1 MKRRRCPRSGPEFPG
16 PLRAKS
22 EREKLFSAWNI
33 GTSADKNYT
42 HTFSTGFI
50 IVPYLFIAGMRVL
63 SPLPMPSSPS
73 VRIFLVQSGLE
84 LAVFRE
90 HVVVIDH
97 IGGEFLV
104 RYH

>member
-1 MKRRRCPRSGPEFPG
+1 
-16 PLRAKS
+16 
-22 EREKLFSAWNI
+22 
-33 GTSADKNYT
+33 
-42 HTFSTGFI
+42 
-50 IVPYLFIAGMRVL
+50 MRVL

-90 HVVVIDH
+90 HVVVVDD